1 MPRFQFCADGDGRG
15 HVSRS
20 FRTCGPLGMGSMML
34 RGIMGREMDEHEER
48 AFKYRQKAEEVRAM
62 IPDMNDRNIRET
74 LEKIA
79 ADYDILAG
87 VQDSLARLA
96 RKP

>member
-1 MPRFQFCADGDGRG
+1 
-15 HVSRS
+15 
-20 FRTCGPLGMGSMML
+20 MGSMML

-87 VQDSLARLA
+87 VQDSLASLA